1 MNQYY
6 NSGVESPVKGGIPHQ
21 QQQQQQQVSPQSV
34 VVDNRTNN
42 TSNNYSSPSSTFSFD
57 PYSPHSNHQSKM
69 NMNMNMSMNSGT
81 PTPTTNQNQ
90 FAVQAAV
97 QPQYQYYI
105 QQSQPQLTSLDQQY
119 IYMHQQSQPL
129 QVSPAY
135 NNFQNQYQQHYQ
147 NTSPQPQPQP
157 SPLLDYSQQSSIPTQ
172 TYSGLNYIG
181 NNNGQPLSN
190 YRYNSNYT
198 QFQPP
203 TIKVNN
209 DHNFTSHSSSSPQT
223 TPTNQPITTTTPTAP
238 KKGPRTNNFHDFS
251 GTDTPTSIDDPFGLN
266 RPRRRE
272 RSSSI
277 TSSRSRRSTT
287 SSTSSKMSST
297 YSSSIIN
304 DESFAPPP
312 PFPENLTLIKERY
325 FVTEPNS
332 TSREVKSTLPS
343 FGLVKHSGE
352 VMGRFSMK
360 SMIMKKWKYIFWIA
374 YGDNQILVFRSKMD
388 FEEWVSNPYLT
399 KSERDKLV
407 KVSFDFV
414 NDLFKPMVKGYSVT
428 SVRKKNYGRNGL
440 L

>member
-21 QQQQQQQVSPQSV
+21 QQQQQQQQQVSPQSV
-34 VVDNRTNN
+34 VMDNTNN
-42 TSNNYSSPSSTFSFD
+42 TSNNHSSPSSMFSFD
-57 PYSPHSNHQSKM
+57 PYSPHSNHS
-69 NMNMNMSMNSGT
+69 NMNMSVNSG
-81 PTPTTNQNQ
+81 TPTTNQNQ
-90 FAVQAAV
+90 FAMQAAV
-97 QPQYQYYI
+97 QPQHQYYI
-105 QQSQPQLTSLDQQY
+105 QQQSQPQLTSLNQQ
-119 IYMHQQSQPL
+119 YMHQQSQSL
-129 QVSPAY
+129 QVSPAN
-135 NNFQNQYQQHYQ
+135 NNFQHQYQQHYQ
-147 NTSPQPQPQP
+147 QASPQP
-157 SPLLDYSQQSSIPTQ
+157 SPLLDYSQQSSIQTQ
-172 TYSGLNYIG
+172 NYSGLNDMG
-181 NNNGQPLSN
+181 NNDQPLNN

-203 TIKVNN
+203 SIQVNN
-209 DHNFTSHSSSSPQT
+209 DYIFSSHSSSPRT

-238 KKGPRTNNFHDFS
+238 KKGHRTINNHEFS
-251 GTDTPTSIDDPFGLN
+251 GTDALTSIDDPFGLN

-287 SSTSSKMSST
+287 SSTSSKLST
-297 YSSSIIN
+297 YSSSIIH

-312 PFPENLTLIKERY
+312 PFPENLTLIKESY
-325 FVTEPNS
+325 FVTEPNNS
-332 TSREVKSTLPS
+332 SREVKSTLPS

-352 VMGRFSMK
+352 AMGRFSMK
-360 SMIMKKWKYIFWIA
+360 SMIMKKWKHIFWIA
-374 YGDNQILVFRSKMD
+374 YGDNQILIFRSKMD
-388 FEEWVSNPYLT
+388 FEEWISNPYLT

-428 SVRKKNYGRNGL
+428 GDRKKNYGTNGL